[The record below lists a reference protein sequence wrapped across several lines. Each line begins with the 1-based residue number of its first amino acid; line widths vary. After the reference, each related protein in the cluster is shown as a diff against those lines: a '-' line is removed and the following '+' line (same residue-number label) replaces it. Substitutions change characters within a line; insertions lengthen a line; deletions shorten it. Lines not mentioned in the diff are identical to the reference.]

1 MENTKTIILQYLK
14 KELTMLD
21 LLNMYYEIGKY
32 IDEQKIDILDLEIYL
47 KSLFGIVISFTR
59 RNLKNMVKLYKKYD
73 KSELTKLQQYK
84 WIQIIEILN
93 NKKINDYTK
102 DESLLELK
110 NLKNMI

>member
-14 KELTMLD
+14 KELTILD

-32 IDEQKIDILDLEIYL
+32 IDEQKIDILNLEIYL
-47 KSLFGIVISFTR
+47 KSIFGIVISFTR
-59 RNLKNMVKLYKKYD
+59 RNLKNMVKLYKQYD

-93 NKKINDYTK
+93 NKKINNYTK
-102 DESLLELK
+102 DESLIELK
-110 NLKNMI
+110 NLKNML

>member
-21 LLNMYYEIGKY
+21 LWNMYYEIGKY

>member
-73 KSELTKLQQYK
+73 KNELVKLQQYK

-102 DESLLELK
+102 DESLIELK